1 MTDRKIEEQQL
12 HIPGEGKT
20 EATLGEGKTEATL
33 GETVLLGKLVGKT
46 AKVHQQ
52 ISYFEM

>member
-1 MTDRKIEEQQL
+1 MEEQQL
-12 HIPGEGKT
+12 HIP
-20 EATLGEGKTEATL
+20 GEGKTEATL

-46 AKVHQQ
+46 AKVQQQ